1 MSEFK
6 KHKQEIKPYLNT
18 LVLLDFKVVKLIEA
32 IDHPTDIYNK
42 YDGGEG
48 IMLLASRLIGFI
60 PLKGILPE
68 SQYNE
73 LVRIWNLNNK
83 NPAI

>member
-1 MSEFK
+1 MPTFK

-18 LVLLDFKVVKLIEA
+18 LVLLDFKVVKLIKA
-32 IDHPTDIYNK
+32 INHSEDIFNEFEVNGSK
-42 YDGGEG
+42 
-48 IMLLASRLIGFI
+48 LLATCLIGFI